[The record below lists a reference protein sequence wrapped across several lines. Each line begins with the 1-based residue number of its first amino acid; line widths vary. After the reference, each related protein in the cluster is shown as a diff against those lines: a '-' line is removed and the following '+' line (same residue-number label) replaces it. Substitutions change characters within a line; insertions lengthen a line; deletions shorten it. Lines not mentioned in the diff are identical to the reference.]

1 MIPLNVAAVGEPQ
14 IIRKIGGSP
23 EIKKHLED
31 LGFNIGSV
39 VGHEITVISEL
50 AGNLIVKVRESRI
63 AVSNKLARRIMV

>member
-31 LGFNIGSV
+31 LGFNIGSEVLV
-39 VGHEITVISEL
+39 VSTL

>member
-31 LGFNIGSV
+31 LGFNIGSEVLV
-39 VGHEITVISEL
+39 VSTL

-63 AVSNKLARRIMV
+63 AVSNELARRIMV